1 MKAFLT
7 CALLITIML
16 SGCKKSSP
24 GIGVLTTVSGTVMD
38 DNLGVPIAN
47 AKITVFQE
55 KYHISGEVAGYF
67 PVNISGTAI
76 TDANGKYAITFS
88 SSSQGDQHAIRIS
101 LDSSYSNLNN
111 LVKVKIG
118 GQDTMNFTAWKLSI
132 LKAHVI
138 VKNNPGPN
146 VLVTA
151 GFNTSSAVVYG
162 ANKDTTVSFQVA
174 PNRVNG
180 LTFGIQVPGNTY
192 PSYLVKT
199 VTFTGDSAIYH
210 QTFTVYPSTFVEL

>member
-1 MKAFLT
+1 MKAFLIGS
-7 CALLITIML
+7 LIITIML
-16 SGCKKSSP
+16 SSCKKSSP
-24 GIGVLTTVSGTVMD
+24 GIGLLTTVSGTVMD

-47 AKITVFQE
+47 AKMTVFQE
-55 KYHISGEVAGYF
+55 KYELNGEKAGYV

-88 SSSQGDQHAIRIS
+88 SSSTGDQHAIRIS
-101 LDSSYSNLNN
+101 LDSSYFNLNN
-111 LVKVKIG
+111 LTKIKIG
-118 GQDTMNFTAWKLSI
+118 GKDTMNFTAWKLSI
-132 LKAHVI
+132 LKAHII

-146 VLVTA
+146 LSVTA

-180 LTFGIQVPGNTY
+180 LTFGIQIPGNTY
-192 PSYLVKT
+192 PSYLT
-199 VTFTGDSAIYH
+199 QTITFSGDSSIYH
-210 QTFTVYPSTFVEL
+210 QTFTVYPTTFVEL